1 MPPEKHNPST
11 EEKVLFLAKARQ
23 ADAEARK
30 AEEEAKKFAEEAET
44 ARFQKLNVQLQYDEN
59 KRLSDAVLAGDNFQH
74 IHRFCYDVSDNSVAL
89 TIATLSR
96 WSRQSPKC
104 DMTIVFN
111 SPGGSI
117 IDGFALYDFLQE
129 LKKAGHKITTKAN
142 GYAASMAGV
151 LLQAGSTRVM
161 GAESWLL
168 IHEASFGALGK
179 IGAVEDTVAFV
190 KKMQGHIL
198 DIYAERA
205 AAKLKK
211 SPAAIRKH
219 IEKNWRRTDWWL
231 SAKEAL
237 ENGFI
242 DAID

>member
-1 MPPEKHNPST
+1 MPPEKHNPSA

-59 KRLSDAVLAGDNFQH
+59 KRMSDAVLAGDNFQH

-129 LKKAGHKITTKAN
+129 LKKAGHKITTKAS

-151 LLQAGSTRVM
+151 LLQAGTVRVM

-168 IHEASFGALGK
+168 IHEASFRAGGK
-179 IGAVEDTVAFV
+179 IGAVEDEIAFV

-198 DIYAERA
+198 DIYSERA
-205 AAKLKK
+205 AKKLGKG
-211 SPAAIRKH
+211 AAGIRK
-219 IEKNWRRTDWWL
+219 IMEKNWRRTDWWL